1 MVGAVAEPLPSV
13 SVVVPAYRQA
23 AFITRCLDALEQ
35 QSYAGPVEVVVVD
48 DGCPENTGEVAA
60 RHPLKPKVIRQPNAG
75 VAAARNRGIAES
87 SGSIVAFVDA
97 DDRWHAQKLEKQVE
111 RMRGEGPAL
120 CFTRYRRVDPSG
132 VELSEEALHP
142 GERLVPTARELA
154 FQNFIG
160 CSTAAV
166 DRACLDAVGGF
177 PDSAPLRRGGQD
189 YALWL
194 RIASRFPL
202 LYVPEVLVDYT
213 VHVGNRVGVDLVK
226 NFQGAFDAL
235 LDTWHWDRRA
245 FRRMTGSS
253 YRSIA
258 ARRASHLG
266 RVLVERR
273 TLDAAVWRRALRS
286 ALGAIVRG

>member
-1 MVGAVAEPLPSV
+1 MCEPLPRV

-23 AFITRCLDALEQ
+23 AFVGRCLDALQ
-35 QSYAGPVEVVVVD
+35 RQSYAGPVEVVVVD
-48 DGCPENTGEVAA
+48 DGCPERTGEVAA
-60 RHPLKPKVIRQPNAG
+60 RHPLKPKVIHQPNGG

-87 SGSIVAFVDA
+87 SGAIVAFVDA
-97 DDRWHAQKLEKQVE
+97 DDVWHPQKLERQVR

-120 CFTRYRRVDPSG
+120 CFTRYRRVDPQG
-132 VELSEEALHP
+132 I
-142 GERLVPTARELA
+142 ELA
-154 FQNFIG
+154 DALYPEEHLAPSARMLAYNNFIG

-213 VHVGNRVGVDLVK
+213 VHPGNRVGVDLVK

-235 LDTWHWDRRA
+235 HDTWRWDRQA

-253 YRSIA
+253 YRQVV

-266 RVLVERR
+266 RVLIQRR
-273 TLDAAVWRRALRS
+273 TLDAAMWNRALQS
-286 ALGAIVRG
+286 ALGAIARG

>member
-1 MVGAVAEPLPSV
+1 MVEPLPSV

-23 AFITRCLDALEQ
+23 ALIGRCLDALQ
-35 QSYAGPVEVVVVD
+35 RQTYARPVEVVVVD
-48 DGCPENTGEVAA
+48 DGCPQSTGEVAA

-87 SGSIVAFVDA
+87 SGVIVAFVDA
-97 DDRWHAQKLEKQVE
+97 DDRWHPQKLERQVG

-120 CFTRYRRVDPSG
+120 CFTRYRRVDPEG
-132 VELSEEALHP
+132 VELLTEALHP
-142 GERLVPTARELA
+142 DERLVPSARALA
-154 FQNFIG
+154 YQNFIG

-177 PDSAPLRRGGQD
+177 PDSEPLRRGGQD

-194 RIASRFPL
+194 RIAARFPL

-226 NFQGAFDAL
+226 NYQGAFDAL
-235 LDTWHWDRRA
+235 YDTWRWDRQA

-253 YRSIA
+253 YRLVA

-266 RVLVERR
+266 RVLVARR
-273 TLDAAVWRRALRS
+273 TLEAAVWGRALRS
-286 ALGAIVRG
+286 ALGAVARG